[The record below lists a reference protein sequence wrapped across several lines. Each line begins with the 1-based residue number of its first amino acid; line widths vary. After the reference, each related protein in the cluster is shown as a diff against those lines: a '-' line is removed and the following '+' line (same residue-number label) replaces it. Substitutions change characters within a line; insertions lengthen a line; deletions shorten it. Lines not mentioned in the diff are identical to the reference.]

1 MEGVLIYGFINS
13 VTLMLIA
20 SGFSL
25 AYGVSGI
32 ANFAY
37 GAFYVLT
44 GFLVVLFSNTLGLPY
59 FLAILF
65 SLFLM
70 TGLGIVMY
78 WVALLRIKG
87 SVLSEIIA
95 TFGLGVVILECLRGR
110 GLIGFYNIQP
120 FVRGGFEIAGV
131 GLDYQRLFI
140 VGIGLGSLLFLWLF
154 SRRNRFG
161 LGLRAMAQDEETAL
175 CLGMNVDR
183 LAILGMALSSAL
195 VAVAA
200 FTILPL
206 GALMIDQ
213 GYNILIVAV
222 GVGIVGGLG
231 SILGIMLASFIL
243 GYSQQVVATYI
254 GAHYVMLV
262 IFVAM
267 LAILVI
273 RPSGL
278 LGKLKEL
285 EERV

>member
-1 MEGVLIYGFINS
+1 MEGVFIYGFINS

-20 SGFSL
+20 SGFSF

-59 FLAILF
+59 LLAILL
-65 SLFLM
+65 SLILM

-78 WVALLRIKG
+78 WVALLRIRG

-120 FVRGGFEIAGV
+120 FVKGGFEIAGV

-175 CLGMNVDR
+175 CLGMNTDR
-183 LAILGMALSSAL
+183 LAVLGIAVSSAL

-231 SILGIMLASFIL
+231 STLGIMLASFII

>member
-20 SGFSL
+20 SGFSF

-59 FLAILF
+59 LLAILF
-65 SLFLM
+65 SLILM

-78 WVALLRIKG
+78 WVALLRIRG

-120 FVRGGFEIAGV
+120 FVKGGFEIAGV

-175 CLGMNVDR
+175 CLGMNTDR
-183 LAILGMALSSAL
+183 LAVLGIAVSSAL

-231 SILGIMLASFIL
+231 STLGIMLASFII